1 MNSII
6 ELFDNPSEYV
16 NQIADFRRQFDTL
29 KSGYRTGL
37 MNSDLCIAAVI
48 VITFIVLREV
58 TKRFA
63 AYLLGRKN
71 GKD

>member
-1 MNSII
+1 MGSM
-6 ELFDNPSEYV
+6 
-16 NQIADFRRQFDTL
+16 
-29 KSGYRTGL
+29 
-37 MNSDLCIAAVI
+37 MNSDLCLAAVI

-63 AYLLGRKN
+63 AYFLGRKN